1 MPARYFKWSYDMKKI
16 ILMLCLLAVSVTMYG
31 CTSKEIHK
39 DSGLMKIT
47 DDNGRQVAFSKKP
60 ERIVVLS
67 PSFLEL
73 LEVLDGNVV
82 GRAESTIVR
91 TPDFAKNAAVVGFI
105 FNINT
110 EKVVELKPDLIVAY
124 KGMHEKYIQLFE
136 ANGIP
141 VVVLNLK
148 YSILSG
154 ALTVA
159 IIILPVIIRT
169 TEEALKTVPDGY
181 REASLAL
188 GSTKFQT
195 LYKVVLPS
203 AIPGILSGVIL
214 SVGRVVGESAA
225 ILLTAGTVAQMP
237 GGIFDSARNLTVH
250 AYLLTKEKGDIAS
263 AASIGIVLIF
273 IVLFLNTVAKFVAK
287 KLNKANY

>member
-1 MPARYFKWSYDMKKI
+1 MNGARKRKDN
-16 ILMLCLLAVSVTMYG
+16 ILNGLIYGSAFITVAMLFV
-31 CTSKEIHK
+31 
-39 DSGLMKIT
+39 
-47 DDNGRQVAFSKKP
+47 
-60 ERIVVLS
+60 IVGYI
-67 PSFLEL
+67 FYKGF
-73 LEVLDGNVV
+73 GN
-82 GRAESTIVR
+82 IN
-91 TPDFAKNAAVVGFI
+91 FNFI
-105 FNINT
+105 FSDYQASGDGGVYPMILATVYTVVIAILVSAPVGILAAIYLQEYAKQGRLVSAIRFCT
-110 EKVVELKPDLIVAY
+110 ESLA
-124 KGMHEKYIQLFE
+124 
-136 ANGIP
+136 GIP
-141 VVVLNLK
+141 SIIYGLFGGIFFVTFMK
-148 YSILSG
+148 MGYSLLSG
-154 ALTVA
+154 SLTVA